1 MINSNRIPHENYHPL
16 MAARSTQ
23 MTKLGDHLG
32 PARGVLLA
40 LVMGVTF
47 WACLVAFIWM

>member
-1 MINSNRIPHENYHPL
+1 

-23 MTKLGDHLG
+23 ATKTGEHLG

-47 WACLVAFIWM
+47 WACLAAFIWV

>member
-1 MINSNRIPHENYHPL
+1 MINSNHTPHESYHPL

-23 MTKLGDHLG
+23 VTKLGEHLG

-40 LVMGVTF
+40 LMMGVTF
-47 WACLVAFIWM
+47 WACLAAFIWM